1 MFRIILSVLRQAG
14 EALASRAIAPQS
26 LNERALDKT
35 HMQEKIG

>member
-26 LNERALDKT
+26 LNELDKT